1 MSFKR
6 RNIPMTDDLKKEISG
21 AKNIFEVFYSMSR
34 ETPPGAYPLNT
45 GEWIRGCQTLYPEFY
60 QKAVEYGSKNY
71 IRTGT
76 NAQYEAE
83 LASTGQSG
91 IFVIDRADIRLP
103 KVTRY
108 IRGYESNQAINVHNK
123 VYTSGLPNIE
133 GRVGGLMFWDDRFQ
147 NSERVTRQ
155 GQQYGT
161 TEYANGAFKKTLVYR
176 GGADGGS
183 GSGFCNGYMDAS
195 WSNVAYGKYASDTF
209 GFNNEV
215 VAPCVAMSLYIQ
227 VFNQAPLTGYVN
239 VQDVLKLITDYTN
252 KMDQKIQ
259 DALNTINSIIEGG
272 ALGMPEYER
281 GINLGNNVY
290 AGTYTYTAPSDG
302 WFYVRWVNGNADP
315 TRITTVRIYKDASK
329 ARLLE
334 THTTSD
340 GRRAGKDGG
349 TTDQTIFIP
358 VRRGYFLEAVNTNY
372 RRFYPVFG
380 Q

>member
-76 NAQYEAE
+76 NAQYEEE

-91 IFVIDRADIRLP
+91 MFVIEGSDIRLP

-108 IRGYESNQAINVHNK
+108 IRGYENTQAVNVHNK
-123 VYTSGLPNIE
+123 VFTSGLPNLTGE
-133 GRVGGLMFWDDRFQ
+133 APVA
-147 NSERVTRQ
+147 ER
-155 GQQYGT
+155 GST
-161 TEYANGAFKKTLVYR
+161 TPWSLYKGVFYPRGPERYNGAGDTDHDNAMLTF
-176 GGADGGS
+176 
-183 GSGFCNGYMDAS
+183 DAS
-195 WSNVAYGKYASDTF
+195 RSNDVYGKYTNDAY
-209 GFNNEV
+209 GFSNEV

-239 VQDVLKLITDYTN
+239 VQDVLKLITDYT
-252 KMDQKIQ
+252 KQMDQQIQ
-259 DALNTINSIIEGG
+259 DALNTINSIIDGG

-281 GINLGNNVY
+281 SINLGENAY
-290 AGTYTYTAPSDG
+290 AATYTYTTPADG
-302 WFYVRWVNGNADP
+302 WFYVRWVNSNAAP

-329 ARLLE
+329 SQLLA

-340 GRRAGKDGG
+340 GRRAGKDSGV
-349 TTDQTIFIP
+349 TDQTIFIP
-358 VRRGYFLEAVNTNY
+358 VKRGYYLEAIHTNY

>member
-91 IFVIDRADIRLP
+91 MFVIEGSDIRLP

-108 IRGYESNQAINVHNK
+108 IRGYESNQAGNVHNNI
-123 VYTSGLPNIE
+123 YLSGLPNLTGE
-133 GRVGGLMFWDDRFQ
+133 APVA
-147 NSERVTRQ
+147 ER
-155 GQQYGT
+155 GGT
-161 TEYANGAFKKTLVYR
+161 TPWSLYKGVFYVR
-176 GGADGGS
+176 GPEHYS
-183 GSGFCNGYMDAS
+183 GRGDTDNDNAMMTFDAS
-195 WSNVAYGKYASDTF
+195 RSNAIYGKYESDAF
-209 GFNNEV
+209 GFSNEV
-215 VAPCVAMSLYIQ
+215 VAPCVTMALYIQ
-227 VFNQAPLTGYVN
+227 VFNRAPMEGYV
-239 VQDVLKLITDYTN
+239 QIKDVLELVTKYT
-252 KMDQKIQ
+252 KQMDQKIQ

-281 GINLGNNVY
+281 SINLGENAYV
-290 AGTYTYTAPSDG
+290 ATYTYTTPSDG
-302 WFYVRWVNGNADP
+302 WFYVRWVNSNAEP
-315 TRITTVRIYKDASK
+315 TRVTTVHIYKDASK
-329 ARLLE
+329 SQLLA

-349 TTDQTIFIP
+349 VTDQTIFIP
-358 VRRGYFLEAVNTNY
+358 VKRGYYLEAIHTNY
-372 RRFYPVFG
+372 RRFYPIFG

>member
-21 AKNIFEVFYSMSR
+21 AKNIFEVFYSMSTA
-34 ETPPGAYPLNT
+34 TPPGAYPLWT
-45 GEWIRGCQTLYPEFY
+45 GEWIRGCASLYPDFY
-60 QKAVEYGSKNY
+60 KMALQYRSTRQIRVLDNTAYEDEIKNY
-71 IRTGT
+71 GECG
-76 NAQYEAE
+76 A
-83 LASTGQSG
+83 
-91 IFVIDRADIRLP
+91 FVIQGDDIRLP
-103 KVTRY
+103 K
-108 IRGYESNQAINVHNK
+108 INNYLRS
-123 VYTSGLPNIE
+123 YTSTVDMGKTLPAGLPNIE
-133 GRVGGLMFWDDRFQ
+133 GRVGGLMYWDDRFQ
-147 NSERVTRQ
+147 NGERVTKQ

-195 WSNVAYGKYASDTF
+195 WSNKIYGSSNTVQPPSVQVA
-209 GFNNEV
+209 
-215 VAPCVAMSLYIQ
+215 LYIQ
-227 VFNQAPLTGYVN
+227 VYNRVAIEGYVN
-239 VQDVLKLITDYTN
+239 VKDVLNLVTNYT
-252 KMDQKIQ
+252 KQMDQKIQ

-281 GINLGNNVY
+281 STNLGENVY

-302 WFYVRWVNGNADP
+302 WFYVRWVNSNADP

-329 ARLLE
+329 AHLLA

-349 TTDQTIFIP
+349 TTDQTIFVP

>member
-21 AKNIFEVFYSMSR
+21 AKNIFEVFDSMSR

-91 IFVIDRADIRLP
+91 MFVIEGSDIRLP

-108 IRGYESNQAINVHNK
+108 IRGMA
-123 VYTSGLPNIE
+123 
-133 GRVGGLMFWDDRFQ
+133 
-147 NSERVTRQ
+147 
-155 GQQYGT
+155 
-161 TEYANGAFKKTLVYR
+161 
-176 GGADGGS
+176 
-183 GSGFCNGYMDAS
+183 
-195 WSNVAYGKYASDTF
+195 
-209 GFNNEV
+209 
-215 VAPCVAMSLYIQ
+215 LYIQ
-227 VFNQAPLTGYVN
+227 VFNQAPMAGYVN
-239 VQDVLKLITDYTN
+239 VQDVLKLITDYT
-252 KMDQKIQ
+252 KQMDQKIQ

-281 GINLGNNVY
+281 SINLGENAYV
-290 AGTYTYTAPSDG
+290 GTYTYTAPSDG
-302 WFYVRWVNGNADP
+302 WFYVRWVNSNAEP
-315 TRITTVRIYKDASK
+315 TRITAVHIYKDASK
-329 ARLLE
+329 SRLLA

-349 TTDQTIFIP
+349 VTDQTIFIP
-358 VRRGYFLEAVNTNY
+358 VKRGYYLKATHTNY
-372 RRFYPVFG
+372 RRFYPIFG